1 MAEVITIANQK
12 GGVAKTTTTLNLGY
26 SLVQQ
31 GKKVL
36 MIDFD
41 GQANLTTCFG
51 VDENSIETNI
61 AHLMTRQMNEE
72 ELPDKTEYIISNNGL
87 DLIPSSILL
96 TVVDANLKLEM
107 GSERILYEILEPL
120 LEDYDYI
127 LIDTSPS
134 LGSLTINAL
143 SAADSV
149 IITVNPQLLAM
160 MGLKYLLKTIS
171 KIKKRIN
178 SRLKIKGI
186 LLTMC
191 DARTN
196 LTKVLSEQVNEAY
209 DGVVKIYNTQIP
221 TTVKVGEAIYYSK
234 AISEYSPTSTAG
246 IAYADFAKELI
257 EDEKK

>member
-1 MAEVITIANQK
+1 MAEIITIANQK

-26 SLVQQ
+26 SLVQL

-51 VDENSIETNI
+51 IDENSIETNI
-61 AHLMTRQMNEE
+61 AHLMTMQMEE
-72 ELPDKTEYIISNNGL
+72 EDLPMKSEYIVSNNGL

-120 LEDYDYI
+120 LDDYDYI

-171 KIKKRIN
+171 KIRKRIN
-178 SRLKIKGI
+178 SRLTIKGI

-191 DARTN
+191 DSRTN

-209 DGVVKIYNTQIP
+209 DGKVKIFNTQIP

-246 IAYADFAKELI
+246 VAYADFAEEMLSY
-257 EDEKK
+257 EER

>member
-1 MAEVITIANQK
+1 MAEIITIANQK

-26 SLVQQ
+26 SLVQL

-51 VDENSIETNI
+51 VDVNSIETNI
-61 AHLMTRQMNEE
+61 ANIMTLQMEDEN
-72 ELPDKTEYIISNNGL
+72 LPDKSEYIVSKNGL

-120 LEDYDYI
+120 QEDYDYI

-160 MGLKYLLKTIS
+160 MGLNYLLKTIS

-178 SRLKIKGI
+178 PRLGIKGI

-191 DARTN
+191 DTRTN
-196 LTKVLSEQVNEAY
+196 LTKVLSDQVSEAY
-209 DGVVKIYNTQIP
+209 DGKVKIFDTQIP
-221 TTVKVGEAIYYSK
+221 TTVKVGESIYYSQ
-234 AISEYSPTSTAG
+234 AISEYSPSSTAG
-246 IAYADFAKELI
+246 LAYQEFAKEMLDSEI
-257 EDEKK
+257 R